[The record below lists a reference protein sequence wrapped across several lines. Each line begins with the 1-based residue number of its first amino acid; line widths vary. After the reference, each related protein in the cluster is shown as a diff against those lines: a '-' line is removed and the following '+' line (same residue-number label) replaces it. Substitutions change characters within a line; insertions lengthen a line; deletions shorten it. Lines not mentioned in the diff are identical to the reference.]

1 MELSLS
7 IGTKLQL
14 SAPAIG
20 MSHDLNPPASP
31 FEGGCRR
38 QGGLAFDYSL
48 DFETIDFRQ
57 HPELYRIG
65 RGEQGVLLVQ
75 PYKSEI
81 LPHWRFKTPEIARQS
96 AQKIYALFLNYK
108 EQEDFVGM
116 DMARKFLQMGY
127 TRSRRYANHKSGRKY
142 TKGSKIIL
150 PREEDS
156 IKAESAK
163 IFYEKWQLAKNDVEY
178 IRMAAHHINQYG
190 QTATA
195 TR

>member
-1 MELSLS
+1 MGSM
-7 IGTKLQL
+7 
-14 SAPAIG
+14 P
-20 MSHDLNPPASP
+20 
-31 FEGGCRR
+31 
-38 QGGLAFDYSL
+38 AFDYSL
-48 DFETIDFRQ
+48 DFENLDFRQ
-57 HPELYRIG
+57 RPELYRIG

-96 AQKIYALFLNYK
+96 AQKVYALFLNYK

-142 TKGSKIIL
+142 TKGFKIIL

-178 IRMAAHHINQYG
+178 MRMAAHHINQYG
-190 QTATA
+190 QSPL
-195 TR
+195 